1 MKTTHYIITITT
13 IIISSILTSSSI
25 PITISNLCNQHD
37 KKVLLNIRNSLG
49 NLSNFP
55 SWTEDGAC
63 CDWFGVTCGAPGA
76 EDRVTGLSIKEWD
89 TISGVIPA
97 HLAAELPYLNGLYF
111 TSLPGLVGGIPSELK
126 KIPRLRYLTITTT
139 NVSGPIPDFL
149 GELKHLQQLDLSNN
163 HLSGTIPPSLG
174 TLPKLALLRLNRNQL
189 SGSIPESLGNLVDIV
204 SFSLAYNRLSG
215 QVPKSL
221 GKLHPIVL
229 DLSRNRL
236 SGDASFLF
244 GGSKSINT
252 LTLARNFLEFDFSK
266 VVPPKGLAKLDV
278 SHNMIY
284 GTIPKGLL
292 KGLLA
297 FNASYNRLC
306 GEIPKPGSFWCRISI
321 CTFRTSVSVG
331 RHWSHASENWAFF
344 FWLLGCAFDEMWC
357 SLRRL
362 ASMHQALISLV
373 QFFFYG

>member
-25 PITISNLCNQHD
+25 PVTITNLCNQHD

-49 NLSNFP
+49 NYSNFP

-76 EDRVTGLSIKEWD
+76 KDRVTGLSIKEWD

-97 HLAAELPYLNGLYF
+97 HLAAELPYLDGLYF
-111 TSLPGLVGGIPSELK
+111 TSLPGLVGGIPPELK
-126 KIPRLRYLTITTT
+126 MIPRLRYLTITSTK
-139 NVSGPIPDFL
+139 VSGPIPDFL
-149 GELKHLQQLDLSNN
+149 GELKHLEELDLSNN
-163 HLSGTIPPSLG
+163 ILSGTIPPSLG
-174 TLPKLALLRLNRNQL
+174 TLPKLGLLRLDRNRL
-189 SGSIPESLGNLVDIV
+189 TGSIPESLGILVDLV
-204 SFSLAYNRLSG
+204 YFSLAYNGLSG
-215 QVPKSL
+215 SIPKSL
-221 GKLHPIVL
+221 GKLHPNVF

-236 SGDASFLF
+236 SGDALFLF

-266 VVPPKGLAKLDV
+266 VVLPKHLGKLDI
-278 SHNMIY
+278 SHNRIY

-306 GEIPKPGSFWCRISI
+306 GEIPKPGK
-321 CTFRTSVSVG
+321 
-331 RHWSHASENWAFF
+331 
-344 FWLLGCAFDEMWC
+344 L
-357 SLRRL
+357 
-362 ASMHQALISLV
+362 LV
-373 QFFFYG
+373 QDKYMYVQNKCLCGSPLEPCK